1 MSQYYIKKLGF
12 QELGSPKEDG
22 SVSRGRYFLISK
34 KSEDFFPPLSETELN
49 DTILLPIIPP
59 NSTQKV
65 YCSYVFHN
73 DKYHGSL
80 AKSPRNEYR
89 LYLNSKIDP
98 ERAYFKPDD
107 IVVFNKIE
115 VGENIA
121 IYQMLLFREGGV
133 NYETLDE
140 LVSESTLAGGHAL
153 IDIKLSFIENNILD
167 VDSLETVVPD
177 EVKKEIQKKQDEI
190 SKGSFEDIEE
200 TKGANL
206 FNSVSFRD
214 FVLLGYQNKCAV
226 TNEAIFYDKLINL
239 EAAHIKPKSH
249 SGSFLPCNGIAMSR
263 DIHWAFDKGM
273 FTINNDYTI
282 EVHEDVKDTL
292 LYKFDKQ
299 KINVPSED
307 FFKPE
312 KNFLQYHKEKVFGL
326 FKHSGVLRAPN

>member
-1 MSQYYIKKLGF
+1 MYYIKKLGF
-12 QELGSPKEDG
+12 QELGSPKPDG

-34 KSEDFFPPLSETELN
+34 KSEDFFPPLSQTELN
-49 DTILLPIIPP
+49 DTIILPIIPP
-59 NSTQKV
+59 NSTQKI

-89 LYLNSKIDP
+89 FYLNSKIDP
-98 ERAYFKPDD
+98 KRAYFKPDD

-115 VGENIA
+115 AEQNVA
-121 IYQMLLFREGGV
+121 FYQMQLFREGDN
-133 NYETLDE
+133 NYETLDG
-140 LVSESTLAGGHAL
+140 LISSSKLAGGHAL
-153 IDIKLSFIENNILD
+153 IKDKLSFIENATID
-167 VDSLETVVPD
+167 IDSLETIIPD
-177 EVKKEIQKKQDEI
+177 EVKKDVQKKQNKI
-190 SKGSFEDIEE
+190 SKGSPEDIEN

-214 FVLLGYQNKCAV
+214 FVLLGYQNKCAI

-249 SGSFLPCNGIAMSR
+249 FGSFLPCNGIAMSR

-273 FTINNDYTI
+273 FTINDDYTI
-282 EVHEDVKDTL
+282 TVHKDVKNTVL
-292 LYKFDKQ
+292 SKYDKQ
-299 KINVPSED
+299 KINVPTED

-326 FKHSGVLRAPN
+326 FKHSGVLRAPK

>member
-1 MSQYYIKKLGF
+1 MYYIKKLGF
-12 QELGSPKEDG
+12 QELGSPKADG

-34 KSEDFFPPLSETELN
+34 KSEDFFPPLSQTELN
-49 DTILLPIIPP
+49 DTILLPVIPP
-59 NSTQKV
+59 NSTQKI

-73 DKYHGSL
+73 DKYHRSL

-98 ERAYFKPDD
+98 KRAYFMPND

-115 VGENIA
+115 TEQNIA
-121 IYQMLLFREGGV
+121 FYQILLFRKGEN
-133 NYETLDE
+133 NYETLDG
-140 LVSESTLAGGHAL
+140 LVADSKLVGGHAL
-153 IDIKLSFIENNILD
+153 IKDELSFIKSFTLD
-167 VDSLETVVPD
+167 IDSLETIVPD
-177 EVKKEIQKKQDEI
+177 EVKKDVKKMQDEI
-190 SKGSFEDIEE
+190 SKGSAEDIEE

-214 FVLLGYQNKCAV
+214 FVLLGYQNKCAI

-273 FTINNDYTI
+273 FTINDDYTI
-282 EVHEDVKDTL
+282 SVHEDVKNTL
-292 LYKFDKQ
+292 LSKFDKQ
-299 KINVPSED
+299 KINVPTED

-312 KNFLQYHKEKVFGL
+312 KNFLQYHKERVFGL
-326 FKHSGVLRAPN
+326 FKHSGVLRAPQ

>member
-1 MSQYYIKKLGF
+1 MRSYYIKKLGF

-34 KSEDFFPPLSETELN
+34 KSEDFFPPLSQSELN
-49 DTILLPIIPP
+49 DTIVLPIISP
-59 NSTQKV
+59 NSTQKI

-73 DKYHGSL
+73 DKYHGST

-89 LYLNSKIDP
+89 LYLNSKIDQN
-98 ERAYFKPDD
+98 RAYFKPDD

-115 VGENIA
+115 SEENIA
-121 IYQMLLFREGGV
+121 FYQMLLFRKGDN
-133 NYETLDE
+133 NYETLDKIIA
-140 LVSESTLAGGHAL
+140 ESKLAGGHAL
-153 IDIKLSFIENNILD
+153 IKEELSFIESSTLD
-167 VDSLETVVPD
+167 IDSLETVVPD
-177 EVKKEIQKKQDEI
+177 EVKKDVQKKQNEI
-190 SKGSFEDIEE
+190 SKGSSGDIEGS
-200 TKGANL
+200 KGANL

-214 FVLLGYQNKCAV
+214 FVLLGYQNKCAI

-273 FTINNDYTI
+273 FTINDDYTI
-282 EVHEDVKDTL
+282 KVHEDVKDTL
-292 LYKFDKQ
+292 LSNYDNQ
-299 KINVPSED
+299 KINIPIED

-326 FKHSGVLRAPN
+326 FKHSGVLRAPQ